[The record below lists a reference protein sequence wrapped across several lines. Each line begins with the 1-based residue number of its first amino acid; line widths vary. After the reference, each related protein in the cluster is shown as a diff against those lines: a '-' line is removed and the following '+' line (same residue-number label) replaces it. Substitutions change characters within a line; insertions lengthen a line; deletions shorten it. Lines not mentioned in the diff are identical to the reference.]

1 MYVRGQVAES
11 IQRQDELV
19 ARIESAH
26 AKFQQETQQHGT
38 SARDTVMKELA
49 AGFDTYQ
56 ELMGNLQEGTQV
68 CYACAM
74 LLLAVNSDYTLIH
87 FLVLQQSDPALGQAS
102 GEGVRFCL
110 CAYHRK
116 G

>member
-1 MYVRGQVAES
+1 MCVRIQVAES

-19 ARIESAH
+19 ARINSAH

-38 SARDTVMKELA
+38 SARDTVLKELA

-68 CYACAM
+68 H
-74 LLLAVNSDYTLIH
+74 IH
-87 FLVLQQSDPALGQAS
+87 TRAHVC
-102 GEGVRFCL
+102 VRV
-110 CAYHRK
+110 
-116 G
+116 